1 MLKFLSSIKIKHS
14 QEENIV
20 YKLFVGFLT
29 YAVIYYFFLKPLTIG
44 QSFKYNL
51 FVEWIPF
58 IIGIVIITLLRL
70 NFLKRLHKGFK
81 SIIERVFTYILLI
94 IMASMISYSSFGITA
109 EAIFLIVGY
118 NVAKNSNQTVM
129 TLPIEKV
136 IFTKGKG
143 IGRGPKIYFYFNDN
157 YENFRIGNE
166 LFKQLKDIDPKKIHL
181 EIKCKKGLFGVYYV
195 DSWSAKY

>member
-81 SIIERVFTYILLI
+81 SIIDRVFTYVLLI

-109 EAIFLIVGY
+109 EAIFHIVGY
-118 NVAKNSNQTVM
+118 NVAKNINQIVM
-129 TLPIEKV
+129 TLPIESVYSYRGRYKV
-136 IFTKGKG
+136 F
-143 IGRGPKIYFYFNDN
+143 FYFNNN
-157 YENFRIGNE
+157 YEYFRIGNK
-166 LFKQLKDIDPKKIHL
+166 LFRKIKEIDMKIQVVNATL
-181 EIKCKKGLFGVYYV
+181 QTK
-195 DSWSAKY
+195 